1 MDFFDPPIIT
11 LQDSKFVEGDD
22 RYLCRTTTRT
32 CSLNLTLS
40 GTEKGIIYT
49 WYYDDGDIV
58 TSKNPRSK
66 SFAPGKHEITVSAS
80 YSGSTDILWTQILSV
95 QVDHIAKPKKAKKP
109 KAPKVTASKKSTNLS
124 LIPTAYASGVPT
136 DASSR

>member
-40 GTEKGIIYT
+40 GAEKGIIYT

-58 TSKNPRSK
+58 TSKNR
-66 SFAPGKHEITVSAS
+66 A
-80 YSGSTDILWTQILSV
+80 
-95 QVDHIAKPKKAKKP
+95 AKN
-109 KAPKVTASKKSTNLS
+109 KKSGAKETKS
-124 LIPTAYASGVPT
+124 PKSHSI
-136 DASSR
+136 

>member
-1 MDFFDPPIIT
+1 MDFFDPPIIA
-11 LQDSKFVEGDD
+11 LQDSKFAEGDD
-22 RYLCRTTTRT
+22 RYLCRTTAKT

-40 GTEKGIIYT
+40 GAEKGIIYT

-109 KAPKVTASKKSTNLS
+109 KAKKVTVSKKSASLS